1 MPTNKKNPDG
11 VTGDPGPTL
20 PHEVTGSAVWIV
32 QRLADTLRDAVDEAI
47 VGASDAGEALTLRGY
62 WLLETIGATAAHSQ
76 RELCDLLRVDRSDMV
91 RLIDA
96 LEDAGFV
103 ARTRDTE
110 DRRRQ
115 LIGLTE
121 AGAAAREA
129 VRAAVAAAEADV
141 FAAAPAAEIEALSAA
156 LDGTSDETDA
166 EADADS
172 TDDADA
178 DSADDS
184 DDSTSKKKK
193 KKKKKKD
200 KKKKKGGDDE

>member
-103 ARTRDTE
+103 ARVRDTE

-141 FAAAPAAEIEALSAA
+141 FASAPAADIEALSAA
-156 LDGTSDETDA
+156 LGGTSDETDA

-172 TDDADA
+172 TDDAD
-178 DSADDS
+178 SADDA

-193 KKKKKKD
+193 KKKTKD

>member
-1 MPTNKKNPDG
+1 MPTNKENPDG

-47 VGASDAGEALTLRGY
+47 VGASDSGEALTLRGY

-103 ARTRDTE
+103 ARVRDTE

-141 FAAAPAAEIEALSAA
+141 FATAPAAEIEALSAA
-156 LDGTSDETDA
+156 LDGTADETDA

-193 KKKKKKD
+193 KKKKKD

>member
-103 ARTRDTE
+103 ARVRDTE

-141 FAAAPAAEIEALSAA
+141 FASAPAADIEALSAA

-172 TDDADA
+172 TDDAD
-178 DSADDS
+178 SADDA

-193 KKKKKKD
+193 KKKTKD